1 MTAQDIIEKKKQN
14 VKSYIRVLLAAI
26 THSDISVA

>member
-1 MTAQDIIEKKKQN
+1 MTAQDITEKKKN

-26 THSDISVA
+26 THPDISVA